1 MCFTKEIWTFIFW
14 WLITF
19 EPLEQK
25 QSYIPLLKVLMCGM
39 NAWGAQW
46 HGGIFILQ
54 YTSLK
59 MVLLLHKTALVNFP
73 MATTVT
79 LLVPMFFRHFYHL
92 EKIGC
97 NWPDFGPK
105 NTNYIPNKRYCPWL
119 FVGWLNF
126 WNHPWKSGEISFRKF
141 HFMRGVWK
149 SISSWFL
156 KG

>member
-1 MCFTKEIWTFIFW
+1 MLRGLKSYQPSKFESVYFLSKTGLTFLL

-73 MATTVT
+73 MATTVSKNN
-79 LLVPMFFRHFYHL
+79 LQKSEGFVKYHCIYFISL
-92 EKIGC
+92 AVVLHRDFCVIKFSSAAESSGKIF
-97 NWPDFGPK
+97 PAPGPLTIDK
-105 NTNYIPNKRYCPWL
+105 Q
-119 FVGWLNF
+119 
-126 WNHPWKSGEISFRKF
+126 
-141 HFMRGVWK
+141 
-149 SISSWFL
+149 
-156 KG
+156 

>member
-73 MATTVT
+73 LATTVWFLGVRKWFLEVRKWFGGT
-79 LLVPMFFRHFYHL
+79 EMVFKWLQFHKFYSFNLTSFFRFCYLDVFYL
-92 EKIGC
+92 I
-97 NWPDFGPK
+97 
-105 NTNYIPNKRYCPWL
+105 
-119 FVGWLNF
+119 
-126 WNHPWKSGEISFRKF
+126 F
-141 HFMRGVWK
+141 HVLHK
-149 SISSWFL
+149 
-156 KG
+156 KVY

>member
-1 MCFTKEIWTFIFW
+1 MFRFPWL

-73 MATTVT
+73 MATTVIWET
-79 LLVPMFFRHFYHL
+79 IVEIKRAYIGKVPL
-92 EKIGC
+92 K
-97 NWPDFGPK
+97 
-105 NTNYIPNKRYCPWL
+105 KR
-119 FVGWLNF
+119 
-126 WNHPWKSGEISFRKF
+126 
-141 HFMRGVWK
+141 
-149 SISSWFL
+149 
-156 KG
+156 